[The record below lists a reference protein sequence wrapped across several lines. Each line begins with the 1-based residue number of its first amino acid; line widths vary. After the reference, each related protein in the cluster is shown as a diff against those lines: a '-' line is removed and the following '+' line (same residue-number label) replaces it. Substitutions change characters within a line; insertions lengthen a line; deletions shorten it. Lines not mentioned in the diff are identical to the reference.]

1 MSHTVHSLAML
12 VGGEI
17 RGDGERTIS
26 DASAIEAAG
35 PDAVTFVVD
44 GSHASRLKECR
55 AGAVILNAKVAASL
69 SDSPLANSS
78 SCSLIIVADPQAAF
92 IQILPLFRKVRPRPA
107 RGISARAVIDSS
119 AKLGRDC
126 FVGPGVCIGEEVEI
140 GDGCDLHP
148 GAVIGAG
155 CKLGDNV
162 VLHPNVVLYHDV
174 NVGHRTIIHSGAVIG
189 ADGFGYRFANGQF
202 EKIPQLGTVEIHVDV
217 EIGACTTIDR
227 AAIGATVIGAGTKLD
242 NLVMIGH
249 NCELGRHNVF
259 ASQVGLA
266 GSCSTGDYVRL
277 GGQAGVKDHVRMN
290 TGCMVGAK
298 AGIHKDVP
306 AGEVWI
312 GYLAT
317 PEAEQKRLLF
327 SLKRVP
333 EMRDQFKAM
342 EKQIAALTLQLAE
355 MQAASADELR
365 RAG

>member
-1 MSHTVHSLAML
+1 MSHTVNSLATL
-12 VGGEI
+12 VGGEV

-26 DASAIEAAG
+26 DANSIEAAG
-35 PDAVTFVVD
+35 SDSVTFVVD
-44 GSHASRLKECR
+44 GSHVSRLKECR
-55 AGAVILNAKVAASL
+55 AGAVILNAKVAAGL
-69 SDSPLANSS
+69 TDCA
-78 SCSLIIVADPQAAF
+78 SCSLIVVADPQAAF
-92 IQILPLFRKVRPRPA
+92 IQMLPLFRKVRPRPA
-107 RGISARAVIDSS
+107 RGISDRAVIDPS

-140 GDGCDLHP
+140 GDGCDLHS
-148 GAVIGAG
+148 GVVIGAG

-174 NVGHRTIIHSGAVIG
+174 SVGHRTIIHSGAVIG
-189 ADGFGYRFANGQF
+189 ADGFGYRFTNGQF

-266 GSCSTGDYVRL
+266 GSCSTGDYVRV

-290 TGCMVGAK
+290 TGCMVGA
-298 AGIHKDVP
+298 G
-306 AGEVWI
+306 
-312 GYLAT
+312 
-317 PEAEQKRLLF
+317 PEAVAGALAPVLA
-327 SLKRVP
+327 
-333 EMRDQFKAM
+333 AM
-342 EKQIAALTLQLAE
+342 TTDYWYLGAKSDAAAVMSGSDIWPLPRPNKNDC
-355 MQAASADELR
+355 SSH
-365 RAG
+365 

>member
-1 MSHTVHSLAML
+1 MSHTIESLAKL
-12 VGGEI
+12 VGGEV
-17 RGDGERTIS
+17 RGDGGRVIV
-26 DASAIEAAG
+26 DANAIEMAG
-35 PDAVTFVVD
+35 PHAVTFVVD
-44 GSHASRLKECR
+44 QSHVSRLKECQ
-55 AGAVILNAKVAASL
+55 AGAVILTAKVAASL
-69 SDSPLANSS
+69 SDSP
-78 SCSLIIVADPQAAF
+78 SCSLIVVPDPQVAF
-92 IQILPLFRKVRPRPA
+92 VQILPLFRKVRPRPE
-107 RGISARAVIDSS
+107 RGVSPRANIAPS

-126 FVGPGVCIGEEVEI
+126 FVGAGVCIGEEVEI

-148 GAVIGAG
+148 GVVIGAG

-174 NVGHRTIIHSGAVIG
+174 SVGHRTIIHSNAVIG
-189 ADGFGYRFANGQF
+189 ADGFGYRFANDQF

-266 GSCSTGDYVRL
+266 GSCSTGDYVRV

-290 TGCMVGAK
+290 TGCTIGAK

-333 EMRDQFKAM
+333 EMRDQLKGL
-342 EKQIAALTLQLAE
+342 EKQVAALTAQLAE
-355 MQAASADELR
+355 MQTLASDELR